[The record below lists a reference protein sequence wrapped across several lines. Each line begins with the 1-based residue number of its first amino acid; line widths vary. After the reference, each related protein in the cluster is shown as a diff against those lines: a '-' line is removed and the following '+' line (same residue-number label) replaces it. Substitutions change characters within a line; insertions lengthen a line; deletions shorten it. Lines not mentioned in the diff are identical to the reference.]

1 MLARR
6 LGIDSGEL
14 LAAAAAVLSTLAI
27 AAAASSR
34 FGLAGLL
41 APLAI
46 VVTLLLL
53 SRPVEVVTL
62 VVGLVIVCEGPT
74 FGILTFTS
82 HLYTKIYGDLGVL
95 DVLVAVAVL
104 AVGLDLLRSGRP
116 LLIPGPLKLPSALLA
131 LAMVA
136 GFVTGHAAGA
146 SLRFVLA
153 SEDVLAFLLVLP
165 IAVANLDIDRDRLAM
180 LLRGV
185 VGLAI
190 VKAVLGLLEIA
201 GGYGQSIEPGASLTY
216 REPTS
221 NWLVMIVLLALFAAV
236 LMRARPPLWMLLG
249 SPLLFA
255 SLLLSYR
262 RSFWIAFVLAALL
275 VLLLG
280 LSPLGRRLLLPVA
293 VGIATAIWLAGSVQF
308 QSQLPVVKRVASL
321 QPSRVEANVE
331 DRYRLDERANV
342 LGEIGRH
349 PITGLGMTIPW
360 AATDRPLPV
369 EHEGGREYVHFAVL
383 WFWLK
388 LGILGLFA
396 YIGFVCGSVA
406 LAWRA
411 WRGSREPTLKAFGLA
426 SLCGIVGIVVIE
438 TTATFTGVD
447 ARFTVVLG
455 VQVGLLAL
463 LARSGDPLRSGGR
476 LGA

>member
-1 MLARR
+1 VLARR
-6 LGIDSGEL
+6 LKLEGSEL
-14 LAAAAAVLSTLAI
+14 LATATVI
-27 AAAASSR
+27 AATVVIALAASYKL
-34 FGLAGLL
+34 GAAGLL
-41 APLAI
+41 VPLGI
-46 VVTLLLL
+46 VLALLLL
-53 SRPVEVVTL
+53 RRPVVTVAL
-62 VVGLVIVCEGPT
+62 VVGLVIACEGPT

-104 AVGLDLLRSGRP
+104 AVGLDLVRTGRP
-116 LLIPGPLKLPSALLA
+116 LLIPRALKLPSVLLA
-131 LAMVA
+131 LAMLA
-136 GFVTGHAAGA
+136 GFVTGHAAGG
-146 SLRFVLA
+146 SVRFVLA

-165 IAVANLDIDRDRLAM
+165 IAVANLPIDRRQLAT
-180 LLRGV
+180 LLCGAV
-185 VGLAI
+185 ALAI
-190 VKAVLGLLEIA
+190 VKGVLGLVEIA
-201 GGYGQSIEPGASLTY
+201 GGYGQSIEAGASITY
-216 REPTS
+216 KEPTT
-221 NWLVMIVLLALFAAV
+221 NWLIMLALLALFAGV
-236 LMRARPPLWMLLG
+236 LARARPPLWMLLG

-262 RSFWIAFVLAALL
+262 RSFWIAFVLAVLL

-293 VGIATAIWLAGSVQF
+293 AGIGVAIWLVGSVQF

-321 QPSRVEANVE
+321 QPSRVEANIE

-369 EHEGGREYVHFAVL
+369 EHAGGREYVHFAAL

-388 LGILGLFA
+388 LGVLGLLA
-396 YIGFVCGSVA
+396 YIGFVCASAV
-406 LAWRA
+406 LAWQA
-411 WRGSREPTLKAFGLA
+411 WRRSREPALKAFGLA
-426 SLCGIVGIVVIE
+426 SLCGIVGLVVIE
-438 TTATFTGVD
+438 TTATFSGVD
-447 ARFTVVLG
+447 ARFTVLLG

-463 LARSGDPLRSGGR
+463 IARTAEP
-476 LGA
+476 

>member
-1 MLARR
+1 MER
-6 LGIDSGEL
+6 GEL
-14 LAAAAAVLSTLAI
+14 LTAATAVAATLVI
-27 AAAASSR
+27 ALAASYKL
-34 FGLAGLL
+34 GVAGLL
-41 APLAI
+41 APLGIVAALLLIRRPIAI
-46 VVTLLLL
+46 VV
-53 SRPVEVVTL
+53 L

-82 HLYTKIYGDLGVL
+82 RLYTKIYGDLGVL

-116 LLIPGPLKLPSALLA
+116 LLIPRALKLPLALLA
-131 LAMVA
+131 LAMVV
-136 GFVTGHAAGA
+136 GFVTGHAAGG
-146 SLRFVLA
+146 SPRFVLA

-165 IAVANLDIDRDRLAM
+165 IAIANLAVDRRQLTMFLHGA
-180 LLRGV
+180 V
-185 VGLAI
+185 ALAI
-190 VKAVLGLLEIA
+190 VKAVLGLLEIV
-201 GGYGQSIEPGASLTY
+201 GGYGQSIEAGTSLTY

-221 NWLVMIVLLALFAAV
+221 NWLIMITLLALFAGLLA
-236 LMRARPPLWMLLG
+236 RARPPLWMLLG

-280 LSPLGRRLLLPVA
+280 LSPLGRRLLLPVV
-293 VGIATAIWLAGSVQF
+293 VGIGVAIWLAGSVQF
-308 QSQLPVVKRVASL
+308 QSQLPVAKRVASL

-349 PITGLGMTIPW
+349 PIAGLGMTIPW

-369 EHEGGREYVHFAVL
+369 EHEGGREYVHFAAL

-388 LGILGLFA
+388 LGILGLLA
-396 YIGFVCGSVA
+396 YIGFICGSVV
-406 LAWRA
+406 LAWQA
-411 WRGSREPTLKAFGLA
+411 WRGSHEPTLKAFGLA
-426 SLCGIVGIVVIE
+426 SLCGTVGLVVIE

-447 ARFTVVLG
+447 ARFTVLLG

-463 LARSGDPLRSGGR
+463 LARTAGPSDG
-476 LGA
+476 

>member
-6 LGIDSGEL
+6 LKIDGGEL
-14 LAAAAAVLSTLAI
+14 LTATVAI
-27 AAAASSR
+27 AATAPIALAASYKL
-34 FGLAGLL
+34 GTAGLL
-41 APLAI
+41 APLGI
-46 VVTLLLL
+46 VLLLL
-53 SRPVEVVTL
+53 LLRRPVVIVTL
-62 VVGLVIVCEGPT
+62 VVGLIIVCEGPT

-95 DVLVAVAVL
+95 DVLVAVAALSVS
-104 AVGLDLLRSGRP
+104 LDLLRTGRP
-116 LLIPGPLKLPSALLA
+116 LLIPRALRLPSTLLA

-136 GFVTGHAAGA
+136 GFITGHAAGG

-165 IAVANLDIDRDRLAM
+165 IVVANLPVDRHQLTM
-180 LLRGV
+180 LLYGAV
-185 VGLAI
+185 ALAI
-190 VKAVLGLLEIA
+190 GKAVLGLLEIA
-201 GGYGQSIEPGASLTY
+201 GGYGQSIEAGASLTY

-221 NWLVMIVLLALFAAV
+221 NWLIMIALLALFAAV
-236 LMRARPPLWMLLG
+236 IARARPPLWMLLG

-293 VGIATAIWLAGSVQF
+293 VGIGVAIWLAGSVQF
-308 QSQLPVVKRVASL
+308 QSQLPVVKRVVSL

-369 EHEGGREYVHFAVL
+369 EHEGGREYVHFAAL

-388 LGILGLFA
+388 LGILGLLA
-396 YIGFVCGSVA
+396 YIGFVCASAV
-406 LAWRA
+406 LAWQA
-411 WRGSREPTLKAFGLA
+411 WRRSSEAPLRAFSLA
-426 SLCGIVGIVVIE
+426 SLCGIVGLVVIE

-447 ARFTVVLG
+447 ARFTVLLG

-463 LARSGDPLRSGGR
+463 LARTGDQSP
-476 LGA
+476 A